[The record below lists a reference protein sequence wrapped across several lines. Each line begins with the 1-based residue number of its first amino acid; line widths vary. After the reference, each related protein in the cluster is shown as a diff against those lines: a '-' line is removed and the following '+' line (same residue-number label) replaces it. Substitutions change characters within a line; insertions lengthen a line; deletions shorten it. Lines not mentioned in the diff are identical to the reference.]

1 MSLSAHIIVPERG
14 VEVDLELADQ
24 QTLALIG
31 PNGSGKST
39 VLQVIAGLLRP
50 DAGRVTLDGRTLF
63 DAQKSEH
70 LPAHRRGVAML
81 AQEALL
87 FPRMSALENVAFAE
101 RARGVRRAT
110 ARDRAMGW
118 LRDLEAADLATSRP
132 HQLSGGQAQRVAV
145 ARALAAEPALLLLDE
160 PMAA

>member
-63 DAQKSEH
+63 DAQESEY

-81 AQEALL
+81 AQRRCCSPGCL
-87 FPRMSALENVAFAE
+87 PSRTSRSPNVPAVCGAQP
-101 RARGVRRAT
+101 RAT
-110 ARDRAMGW
+110 GRWAGCAI
-118 LRDLEAADLATSRP
+118 
-132 HQLSGGQAQRVAV
+132 
-145 ARALAAEPALLLLDE
+145 
-160 PMAA
+160 

>member
-63 DAQKSEH
+63 DAQESEY

-101 RARGVRRAT
+101 RARGVLVRPGIRGAHERRSRGGPGLA
-110 ARDRAMGW
+110 
-118 LRDLEAADLATSRP
+118 EAGPRP
-132 HQLSGGQAQRVAV
+132 G
-145 ARALAAEPALLLLDE
+145 
-160 PMAA
+160 